1 MRSGA
6 GCLSAGISALAPS
19 HPEHLCPPTA
29 SFKRP
34 VVILG
39 PIADI
44 AVQKLSRELPEL
56 FEIARK
62 CLHTEEEIISS
73 GQTVGEFFT
82 FVAL

>member
-1 MRSGA
+1 MGTERSRAGYSGA
-6 GCLSAGISALAPS
+6 GSSALAPT
-19 HPEHLCPPTA
+19 HPEYLCPPTA

-62 CLHTEEEIISS
+62 CPHTGEKMTSS
-73 GQTVGEFFT
+73 SQTP
-82 FVAL
+82 

>member
-1 MRSGA
+1 MRCLGA
-6 GCLSAGISALAPS
+6 GSSALAPR

-62 CLHTEEEIISS
+62 CPHAGENMIPSN
-73 GQTVGEFFT
+73 QT
-82 FVAL
+82 L

>member
-6 GCLSAGISALAPS
+6 ECLCAGSSALAPS

-44 AVQKLSRELPEL
+44 AVQKLSREMPQL

-62 CLHTEEEIISS
+62 CPHS
-73 GQTVGEFFT
+73 GEKITSRSQI
-82 FVAL
+82 L

>member
-1 MRSGA
+1 MGTMRSGA
-6 GCLSAGISALAPS
+6 GCSGAGNSALAPS

-44 AVQKLSRELPEL
+44 AVQKLSREMPEL

-62 CLHTEEEIISS
+62 CPRTGEKVISS
-73 GQTVGEFFT
+73 RQT
-82 FVAL
+82 L

>member
-6 GCLSAGISALAPS
+6 GCLSAGNSALAPS
-19 HPEHLCPPTA
+19 RPEHLCPPTA

-44 AVQKLSRELPEL
+44 AVQKLSREMPKL

-62 CLHTEEEIISS
+62 CLHAGEKITASS
-73 GQTVGEFFT
+73 QT
-82 FVAL
+82 L

>member
-6 GCLSAGISALAPS
+6 GCLGAGSSALAPR

-62 CLHTEEEIISS
+62 CPHAGENMIPSN
-73 GQTVGEFFT
+73 QT
-82 FVAL
+82 L